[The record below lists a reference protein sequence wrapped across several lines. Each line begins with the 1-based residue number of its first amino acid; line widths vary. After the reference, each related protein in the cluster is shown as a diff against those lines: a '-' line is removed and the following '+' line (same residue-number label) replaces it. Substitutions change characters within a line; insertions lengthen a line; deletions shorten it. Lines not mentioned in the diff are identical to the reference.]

1 MGSRIDEEHATL
13 MGGLRLKSDGLGNGL
28 SSTQTIC
35 HALLTKQSWGSFLLK
50 SNCFWRAWLLTGLK
64 SRPQW
69 SAEDRNLKTGIG
81 ASPEKRRI
89 QAEEQAC
96 RRGWPAAELVILDCY
111 DKGPENCV
119 LEASVIRQERLRS
132 GLQEQV
138 SC

>member
-1 MGSRIDEEHATL
+1 MTMTDGGRMVWEES
-13 MGGLRLKSDGLGNGL
+13 SDPNAGGNGPKADEPHRR
-28 SSTQTIC
+28 Q
-35 HALLTKQSWGSFLLK
+35 GPDE
-50 SNCFWRAWLLTGLK
+50 SNDERKRRREGQIGHNTTV
-64 SRPQW
+64 SEDVW